1 MDIAEEKDGE
11 AVVLTPDGDLNTPQ
25 ECGVLERKL
34 AQSIESGARALVID
48 CRKTPRVS
56 AAAIRLLLLM
66 QRRLGQL
73 HGCLVL
79 CGLGDIVR
87 RVFAISG
94 FDRDFTIVVARE
106 DAVARALAG
115 AAERRRAVPAG
126 DARAAAKADAVMPAA
141 GPAPT
146 PAPPPSPLAQ
156 LAAQLAEA
164 LAAGE
169 KVEPPPPLPPDALER
184 WSAQLLLALAAR
196 RA

>member
-48 CRKTPRVS
+48 CQKAPRVS

-115 AAERRRAVPAG
+115 AAERR
-126 DARAAAKADAVMPAA
+126 
-141 GPAPT
+141 
-146 PAPPPSPLAQ
+146 
-156 LAAQLAEA
+156 LAA
-164 LAAGE
+164 
-169 KVEPPPPLPPDALER
+169 PWPNPRPPLCPADSPVRGWFDRSTPQAWWRTFIWKHASVAKRQDSCSHLGI
-184 WSAQLLLALAAR
+184 
-196 RA
+196 RAGWAGRTLVWTDHRVLGFC